1 MNPSRLLV
9 AAFAFAVVAAPVS
22 AQGRRPGLGLGAS
35 LGANVPSGEFN
46 DGAKPGAVAN
56 AFLELRPSE
65 IFALRGSLFWSRSD
79 IDNPLIRSSN
89 GNPLPDVSSN
99 RITGDVNLIGASA
112 DAEFAMGAG
121 ILQPYLI
128 GGVGA
133 YHRRV
138 AQNIDGTIEEFQA
151 LRKRDTQVGFNGGL
165 GVRFNL
171 LGAGLFLESRYYS
184 VRTKP
189 DATNFIPVTLG
200 VVF

>member
-1 MNPSRLLV
+1 MNPYRLLAAALALAIV
-9 AAFAFAVVAAPVS
+9 AGPLS
-22 AQGRRPGLGLGAS
+22 AQRRPGLGIGAS
-35 LGANVPSGEFN
+35 LGANVPSGEFD

-65 IFALRGSLFWSRSD
+65 IFALRGSLFWSRSN

-89 GNPLPDVSSN
+89 GNPLPDIGSN
-99 RITGDVNLIGASA
+99 RVTGDVNLIGASA

-121 ILQPYLI
+121 VLQPYLI

-138 AQNIDGTIEEFQA
+138 AQNIDGTIEEFQE

-165 GVRFNL
+165 GVRLNL
-171 LGAGLFLESRYYS
+171 LGAGVFLESRYYS

-200 VVF
+200 IMF